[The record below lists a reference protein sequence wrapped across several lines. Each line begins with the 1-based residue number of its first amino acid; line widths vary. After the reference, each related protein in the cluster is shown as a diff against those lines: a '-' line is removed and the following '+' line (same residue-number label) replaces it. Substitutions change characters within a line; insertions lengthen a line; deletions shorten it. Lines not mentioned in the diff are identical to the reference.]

1 MSFFE
6 KVSEELKASMKARNA
21 ARTRALQGIKA
32 SLLLLNTEKGVG
44 NTPSEEEELKVLQKM
59 AKQRRDSIDIF
70 KAQNRNDLVEKEVE
84 ELEVIETF
92 LPKQLSAEE
101 IKAGLIKIIEETGAK
116 GAAETGKVMPIA
128 MKTFAGKADGKLISQ
143 VLKEIWG

>member
-32 SLLLLNTEKGVG
+32 ALLLLNTEKGVG

-101 IKAGLIKIIEETGAK
+101 IKAGLLKIIQETGAA
-116 GAAETGKVMPIA
+116 GPAETGKVMPLA
-128 MKTFAGKADGKLISQ
+128 MKAFAGKADGKLISQ